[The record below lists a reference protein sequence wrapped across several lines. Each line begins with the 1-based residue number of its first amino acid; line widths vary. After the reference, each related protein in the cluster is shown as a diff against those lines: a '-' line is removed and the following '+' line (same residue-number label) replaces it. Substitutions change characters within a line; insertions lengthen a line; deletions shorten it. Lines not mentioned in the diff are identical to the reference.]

1 MEPNQFAIL
10 VQSEVENWTALVRYA
25 TRQKTISARE
35 PPFGAR
41 NLNLMQMIGIL
52 KHPFFDLGQI
62 VDFGSGKIYH
72 HSYQYR
78 GFNEFGV
85 NAFEEFIPG
94 FHSNSKASII
104 IALEDAVGLD

>member
-72 HSYQYR
+72 CRLRSAELLSFY
-78 GFNEFGV
+78 FGERQAITIGLIEPV
-85 NAFEEFIPG
+85 GEESPPTST
-94 FHSNSKASII
+94 HKENWR
-104 IALEDAVGLD
+104 